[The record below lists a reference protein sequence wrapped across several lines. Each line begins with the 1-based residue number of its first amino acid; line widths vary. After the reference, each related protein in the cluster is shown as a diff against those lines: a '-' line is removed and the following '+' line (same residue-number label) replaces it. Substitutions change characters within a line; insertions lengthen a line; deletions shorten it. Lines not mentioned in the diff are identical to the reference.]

1 MRALS
6 QKKESACANTNGK
19 KKQNSSA
26 VPWLDIT
33 AWGIKLE
40 AIDTDSVCMCAV
52 RAIISSLSVIMDS
65 AAVCVQVETADTRR
79 IGIRNVMR
87 FAPNRAEN

>member
-1 MRALS
+1 M
-6 QKKESACANTNGK
+6 CANTSGK

-33 AWGIKLE
+33 ARGIKLE
-40 AIDTDSVCMCAV
+40 AIDTDSVCICVQCALLS
-52 RAIISSLSVIMDS
+52 ALSLSVIMDS
-65 AAVCVQVETADTRR
+65 AAVCVQVETVDTRR

>member
-1 MRALS
+1 V
-6 QKKESACANTNGK
+6 CGNTSGK

-33 AWGIKLE
+33 ARGIKLE
-40 AIDTDSVCMCAV
+40 AIDTDSVCVYVCSA
-52 RAIISSLSVIMDS
+52 RYYQLSLSVIMDS
-65 AAVCVQVETADTRR
+65 AAVCVQVETVDTRR